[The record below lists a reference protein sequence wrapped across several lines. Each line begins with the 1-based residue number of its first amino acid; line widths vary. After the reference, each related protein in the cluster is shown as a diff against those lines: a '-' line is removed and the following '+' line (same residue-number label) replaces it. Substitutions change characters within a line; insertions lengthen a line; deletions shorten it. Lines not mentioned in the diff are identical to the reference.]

1 MGIVTGAV
9 AAYLIGCVPTARA
22 VSKLAPAARWSH
34 WAQVLADALK
44 GVLAFH
50 LFAPVTSVGQA
61 LTVAAVVAGDQ
72 WPAFGREVGRSGLA
86 PCVAA
91 MTALTPV
98 SLVVWGLFWGVGFA
112 ASGYFSIARV
122 VATLALPFG
131 LGFATGWPLGLSALP
146 ACLMVLER
154 QRRPLRQL
162 LRGEE
167 SKHHWR
173 TDA

>member
-1 MGIVTGAV
+1 
-9 AAYLIGCVPTARA
+9 
-22 VSKLAPAARWSH
+22 
-34 WAQVLADALK
+34 
-44 GVLAFH
+44 
-50 LFAPVTSVGQA
+50 
-61 LTVAAVVAGDQ
+61 
-72 WPAFGREVGRSGLA
+72 
-86 PCVAA
+86 

-98 SLVVWGLFWGVGFA
+98 SIVVWGLFWGAGFA
-112 ASGYFSIARV
+112 ASGYFSIARI

-162 LRGEE
+162 LRGLE

-173 TDA
+173 TEA